1 MENASEQPM
10 FALLVRPDEDLRKD
24 IISGRVT
31 VAIRKGYRNYAPN
44 HELMLCCHCE
54 SWVVLADIVE
64 VSLLRQYAIS
74 QKDIEAA
81 GYHTRE
87 EMARKLKEY
96 YPDLDWDTPLT
107 VIRWENVRG
116 RLVDDFRRKEELEN
130 DEGYCT

>member
-1 MENASEQPM
+1 MENANERPM
-10 FALLVRPDEDLRKD
+10 FALLVRPDDELRKD

-31 VAIRKGYRNYAPN
+31 VAIRKGYRNYASD
-44 HELMLCCHCE
+44 HELMLCCHRE
-54 SWVVLADIVE
+54 PWAVLANIVE

-81 GYHTRE
+81 GYRTRE
-87 EMARKLKEY
+87 EMVRKLREY
-96 YPDLDWDTPLT
+96 YTDIEWDTPLT

-130 DEGYCT
+130 DEGHCT